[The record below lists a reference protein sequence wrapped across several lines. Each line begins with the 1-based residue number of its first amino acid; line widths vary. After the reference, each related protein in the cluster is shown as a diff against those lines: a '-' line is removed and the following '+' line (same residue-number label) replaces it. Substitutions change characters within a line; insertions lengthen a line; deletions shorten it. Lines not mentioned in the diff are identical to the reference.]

1 MSTSNNS
8 HSNKTS
14 DQLVVCPSCFR
25 NNVSTNI
32 LCDKCKRVLPNTVV
46 EVESRAFN
54 SQKMLD
60 QEQINSKRNFKA
72 PWRTLLKFALVAGT
86 LIFGGVTYFSTQK
99 EAKQQS
105 LARVETEAKTKA
117 VVTARNLEQFVGK
130 HYLQVQEMAASPFLS
145 DRKLWSAWSTER
157 KQEYFQNNYIA
168 NSDGMDSYVV
178 IDAKTGDTIFS
189 GGTGT
194 KTKNNRDLDY
204 YQEVIKFKKPVVIP
218 RRKSTKT
225 GIAYMYM
232 AAPSFDERGQIMF
245 VTRTRIRFEEFEREI
260 SASIDDLDSII
271 GDSAKPDFFLV
282 DDIGRIIASGD
293 PEDIDKHINTIF
305 PAASFLRKNQNSSV
319 EIENNSDGY
328 SSLIAYAPIV
338 ETRGLPELDWSL
350 ILKTKIAN

>member
-14 DQLVVCPSCFR
+14 DRIIVCPNCFR

-32 LCDKCKRVLPNTVV
+32 LCDQCKRVLPNTVV

-54 SQKMLD
+54 SKKMVDQK
-60 QEQINSKRNFKA
+60 QTNSKRNFKA
-72 PWRTLLKFALVAGT
+72 SLGTLWKFALVSGI

-99 EAKQQS
+99 EAKQQE
-105 LARVETEAKTKA
+105 LARVEREAKTKA
-117 VVTARNLEQFVGK
+117 VVTARNLEQFVGQ
-130 HYLQVQEMAASPFLS
+130 HYLQVQEMSASPFLS
-145 DRKLWSAWSTER
+145 DRRLWSAWSTER
-157 KQEYFQNNYIA
+157 KKEYFQDNYMA

-178 IDAKTGDTIFS
+178 IDAKTGDTVFS

-204 YQEVIKFKKPVVIP
+204 YQEVIKFKKPVVVP

-232 AAPSFDERGQIMF
+232 AAPSFDERGQLMF
-245 VTRTRIRFEEFEREI
+245 VTRTRIRFEEFERQI
-260 SASIDDLDSII
+260 SASIDDLDSIT

-282 DDIGRIIASGD
+282 DDIGRIIASED

-319 EIENNSDGY
+319 EIENNSADS

-350 ILKTKIAN
+350 ILKTKIAD